1 MLNFPHGLM
10 FVYRGSRMSKCG
22 CAYGQCSV
30 YHLST
35 LVYSRAEFFFPPS
48 GWRTCGKRDGEPIS
62 RFQAFNVT
70 HLRTYSVSVNTL
82 AAELTR
88 GHCSL
93 SATMSPSPTNRVTYI
108 DVRGPTARSFLSLVT
123 YLAQLFGVRDFTLL
137 VGVPA
142 RMCKPAPAQP
152 SRECAV
158 PVARTC
164 SPVTILTRILPA
176 HRLLTRC

>member
-1 MLNFPHGLM
+1 MGPSGDPRIFGFRNRATRSGN
-10 FVYRGSRMSKCG
+10 RMSKCG
-22 CAYGQCSV
+22 CAYGRQ
-30 YHLST
+30 
-35 LVYSRAEFFFPPS
+35 
-48 GWRTCGKRDGEPIS
+48 TCGKRDHGEPIS
-62 RFQAFNVT
+62 
-70 HLRTYSVSVNTL
+70 LSVNTL

-123 YLAQLFGVRDFTLL
+123 YLAQLFGVRDFILL

-164 SPVTILTRILPA
+164 SPVTILTRILTA